1 MSSKNETKRHRIK
14 NVTRTKIVDIDN
26 PLENIDQTVASTVS
40 WSDTETITGGDKPQ
54 WKALV
59 AANADATN
67 AVTASRAR
75 FTKTEPGTA
84 SLFVQRKRLQGNP
97 PGRIVYRSE
106 LTQWKSDLI
115 TFSKPS
121 PGANLPGPI
130 SNATRQF
137 VSKGKS
143 RISPASLGVTLGEL
157 NESLRMIARP
167 GRALV
172 GGFKT
177 YLTQVNKNL
186 RRNKHVSKRK
196 RREIMAD
203 TWLEYSFGWYPLIRD
218 TENLADAAASLATGI
233 PGLHV
238 SVFTGESGS
247 PTVTAGNKNYPGCG
261 EFDYDISTVTTT
273 TCSIKGKIRTE
284 VGQPG
289 QFTQSFGL
297 QMRDFVPTLWELIP
311 WSFAIDYFTGVG
323 DYISSMCFPYS
334 SFVYITR
341 STKTTVKRQSCNCR
355 VKNLTTTN
363 KTNLA
368 IQASVAPGST
378 IAEVESFSRV
388 PVYNLVSPVS
398 LRLPA
403 AKTAYANLAALA
415 TMRLSHQRRS

>member
-1 MSSKNETKRHRIK
+1 MSAKSETTRHRII
-14 NVTRTKIVDIDN
+14 NVTRTKVTDIDN
-26 PLENIDQTVASTVS
+26 LAENYDQTVQSTVS
-40 WSDTETITGGDKPQ
+40 WSDTESNSGGDKPA
-54 WKALV
+54 WKSLV
-59 AANADATN
+59 AANSDATN
-67 AVTASRAR
+67 AVSASRAR
-75 FTKTEPGTA
+75 FTKTEPGA
-84 SLFVQRKRLQGNP
+84 ANLYVERKRLSGSP
-97 PGRIVYRSE
+97 PGRIVYRTE
-106 LTQWKSDLI
+106 LTQWKTDLI
-115 TFSKPS
+115 TFSKPT

-143 RISPASLGVTLGEL
+143 RISPANLGVTLGEL

-172 GGFKT
+172 GGFKS

-186 RRNKHVSKRK
+186 RRNKHVSKTKK
-196 RREIMAD
+196 RGIMAQ

-218 TENLADAAASLATGI
+218 TESLATAAAQTAAGI
-233 PGLHV
+233 NTLNV
-238 SVFTGESGS
+238 SAFAGETGSPVVSSGS
-247 PTVTAGNKNYPGCG
+247 KNYPGCG
-261 EFDYDISTVTTT
+261 YFDYDILTTTTT
-273 TCSIKGKIRTE
+273 TCSIKGKIKVE

-289 QFTQSFGL
+289 QFQQTFGL
-297 QMRDFVPTLWELIP
+297 QLRDFVPTVWELIP

-323 DYISSMCFPYS
+323 DYISSLCFPTS

-355 VKNLTTTN
+355 VLGLTT
-363 KTNLA
+363 KSSTNLA
-368 IQASVAPGST
+368 IQASVAPGQT
-378 IAEVESFSRV
+378 IAEVDSFSRV

-415 TMRLSHQRRS
+415 TLRYTHQRRS